1 MIITDTLQD
10 TVLKLLL
17 DTKIKSGVII
27 QHITQDDA
35 LKHCRQILDGH
46 HVIHMHINDELLFTY
61 LPEIINKNMVAP
73 IEFIPVSEIK
83 GFSSYVFVTLDE
95 SAIKYF
101 LIQCREW

>member
-35 LKHCRQILDGH
+35 LKHCRQTLDDH
-46 HVIHMHINDELLFTY
+46 LVIHMHINDELLFTY
-61 LPEIINKNMVAP
+61 LPEVINKGMITP
-73 IEFIPVSEIK
+73 IEFIPVSKVE
-83 GFSSYVFVTLDE
+83 GYSSYVFATLDE

>member
-10 TVLKLLL
+10 TVLKVLV

-27 QHITQDDA
+27 KHITQDEA
-35 LKHCRQILDGH
+35 IKHCQQTLNDKQ
-46 HVIHMHINDELLFTY
+46 VIHMCINDELLFTY
-61 LPEIINKNMVAP
+61 LPEVINKGMNTP
-73 IEFIPVSEIK
+73 IEFIPVSKVE
-83 GFSSYVFVTLDE
+83 GYSSYVFVTLDE

>member
-10 TVLKLLL
+10 TVLKLLV

-35 LKHCRQILDGH
+35 INHCRQILNDKQ
-46 HVIHMHINDELLFTY
+46 VIHMYINDKLLFTY
-61 LPEIINKNMVAP
+61 VPEVINKGMVTP
-73 IEFIPVSEIK
+73 IEFIPVSELK
-83 GFSSYVFVTLDE
+83 GYSSYVFVTLDE

>member
-10 TVLKLLL
+10 TVLKLLV
-17 DTKIKSGVII
+17 DTRIKSGVII
-27 QHITQDDA
+27 QHITQNDA
-35 LKHCRQILDGH
+35 VKHCRQILDGKQ
-46 HVIHMHINDELLFTY
+46 VIHMHINDELLHAY
-61 LPEIINKNMVAP
+61 LPEVINKSVSKS